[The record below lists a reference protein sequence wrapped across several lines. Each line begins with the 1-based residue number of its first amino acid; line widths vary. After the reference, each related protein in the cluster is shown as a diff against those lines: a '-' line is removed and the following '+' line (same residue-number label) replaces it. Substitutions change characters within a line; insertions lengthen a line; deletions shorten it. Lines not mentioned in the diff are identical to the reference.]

1 MSKNYCKVLI
11 VEDEFIMRQGMK
23 HMIEWEKEGFT
34 IVGEATNGEE
44 ALKLIDVLKPNIVIS
59 DIVMPILN
67 GVDFSKIIQKRYPEI
82 QIIILSSYDN
92 FEYVKDTLLSGA
104 VDYILKPTLTPN
116 QLLVTLK
123 KAVDRIPGLELVKN
137 EDIYYSNIIE
147 RYILGFEDNI
157 DSNRF
162 FNIFPNTCFR
172 LLGINFK
179 QSYGKNR
186 EFLKQNKRLTE
197 EFLISNNYIFIRF
210 IINEEILLYLI
221 NYKISEDKEIV
232 SKFEKYLEKK
242 IVQEN
247 AFFVIT
253 PKFNNIVK
261 VNEIYNN
268 EFLPYLSQKFYYK
281 KNLILDTKGIF
292 LDDKIEKFDSS
303 KYDYL
308 LKRKDFATAINLI
321 KSYIDKAILVKMD
334 EYKLKNLVKN
344 LLYNLIV
351 SLESYDLEAEE
362 MRQKYFKKIDKIS
375 YLEEFKDEIKNIFL
389 ELNEFINKNVNL
401 EEERINEILEYIEE
415 HYNKPLELSDIAKA
429 FNFNYYYLSYYF
441 NNHCKEGFSEYLN
454 RIRIE
459 KACDLLKENKRYVS
473 EISSMIGY
481 SDHSYFCRVFKKIT
495 GHTPSSYRRE
505 IYIQGVLNNEVET
518 KAK

>member
-1 MSKNYCKVLI
+1 MNKNYCKVLI

-179 QSYGKNR
+179 QSYGKNK

-308 LKRKDFATAINLI
+308 LKRKGFATAINLI

-362 MRQKYFKKIDKIS
+362 MRQKYFKK
-375 YLEEFKDEIKNIFL
+375 
-389 ELNEFINKNVNL
+389 
-401 EEERINEILEYIEE
+401 
-415 HYNKPLELSDIAKA
+415 
-429 FNFNYYYLSYYF
+429 
-441 NNHCKEGFSEYLN
+441 N
-454 RIRIE
+454 R
-459 KACDLLKENKRYVS
+459 
-473 EISSMIGY
+473 
-481 SDHSYFCRVFKKIT
+481 
-495 GHTPSSYRRE
+495 
-505 IYIQGVLNNEVET
+505 
-518 KAK
+518 